1 MSTFAYIASTCTKC
15 DGDYV
20 DLIDI
25 SKSDSAAKKNIIMT
39 DEPPMQALHAHSLSL
54 STESSTLVH
63 AHVTL

>member
-1 MSTFAYIASTCTKC
+1 MSTFAYIASTSTKC
-15 DGDYV
+15 DGDDV
-20 DLIDI
+20 DLLNI
-25 SKSDSAAKKNIIMT
+25 SKSDSAAKKKMT